1 MSGALASEARDAR
14 GAWIEKVLGIAPQ
27 AVRKS
32 TDESQSG
39 ALPPFQI
46 FVKSTDGIT
55 LTLTLPERQNTLI
68 GDLLVMVENRTG
80 IGWDQQYLA
89 TGTKPVNRQHANL
102 PVAEYGIQPNQTLT
116 LQGRLKGG
124 FGERAAIA
132 ETVLKGI
139 THGNVLGDIHQT
151 KGESKALKDF
161 SRMLTRRKN
170 ADGSR
175 NAAGEEHLDAI
186 AREAERLGLATQ
198 GKNKWLSDNLP
209 FIKAI
214 GTTKVQAGNC
224 GDYTQVVYSELMAK
238 TTGQTVYQVVMKKP
252 YDHQFVVTS
261 PNNWDTRIAELAKD
275 QDAMVADAWWANT
288 ICTFTKF
295 VAGTNPY
302 SEPVTASNLEI
313 VRVGAANGK
322 PFPKKMADFVTAR
335 VEKSRQKY
343 QATIKKWAD
352 KNHLKTTALEEATA
366 LLERLGT
373 TMGQLEPELGR
384 LEVEAGEL
392 DKEQQALT
400 KDIVRLA
407 KSVNDAKET
416 IVNCE
421 TIMGDL
427 ETYLLNASEEEQSD
441 ELQKSI
447 DRATAQYR
455 KAIDDLIKATER
467 AQQDERD
474 LVEVKKQ
481 LDQVN
486 QEWFSKSQL
495 LGAGKKYEDAEANLP
510 GSFGDVRS
518 PWDSGMDDRRT
529 AQEIYNTVILSFKKG
544 GAENFKS
551 EVGRLSDEEFT
562 LFWTKT
568 KQFKEIVTTK
578 VPDLQPRA
586 LGLGLK

>member
-1 MSGALASEARDAR
+1 MSGALASEARDA
-14 GAWIEKVLGIAPQ
+14 WIEKVLGAAPQ
-27 AVRKS
+27 AMRKS
-32 TDESQSG
+32 TEESRSDP
-39 ALPPFQI
+39 LPPFQI
-46 FVKSTDGIT
+46 FVKSTDGVT
-55 LTLTLPERQNTLI
+55 LTLSLPERENTLI

-102 PVAEYGIQPNQTLT
+102 PVAEYGIQPNQTLM

-170 ADGSR
+170 SDGST
-175 NAAGEEHLDAI
+175 NAAGDEHLNAI
-186 AREAERLGLATQ
+186 VQEAERLGLATQ

-224 GDYTQVVYSELMAK
+224 GDYTQVVYSELMTK

-261 PNNWDTRIAELAKD
+261 PTNWDTSIADLAND

-302 SEPVTASNLEI
+302 GEPVTASNLEI

-322 PFPKKMADFVTAR
+322 PFPKKMADFVAAR
-335 VEKSRQKY
+335 VDKSRQKY

-352 KNHLKTTALEEATA
+352 QNHLKTTALEDATA

-373 TMGQLEPELGR
+373 TMDQLEPKLDQ
-384 LEVEAGEL
+384 LEVEAEEL
-392 DKEQQALT
+392 DKDQQALT
-400 KDIVRLA
+400 KEIMRLGKSLNTA
-407 KSVNDAKET
+407 KDTVA
-416 IVNCE
+416 NCE
-421 TIMGDL
+421 ATMSDL
-427 ETYLLNASEEEQSD
+427 ATYLLNASDEEHSD

-447 DRATAQYR
+447 DQATAQYR
-455 KAIDDLIKATER
+455 KAVDELVNAIER
-467 AQQDERD
+467 VQQDERD
-474 LVEVKKQ
+474 LVEVKRQ

-486 QEWFSKSQL
+486 QEWFPKNQL
-495 LGAGKKYEDAEANLP
+495 VDAGKKYQAAEANLP
-510 GSFGDVRS
+510 GSFGDVRK
-518 PWDSGMDDRRT
+518 PWASGMDDKRT
-529 AQEIYNTVILSFKKG
+529 PQEIFDTVILSFKKG
-544 GAENFKS
+544 GAENFKN
-551 EVGRLSDEEFT
+551 EVGRLSDKEFT

-578 VPDLQPRA
+578 VPDLQGRA